1 MDLVGKTLRD
11 TNFRTRYGA
20 AVVAITHRSGSVPAG
35 TRLGSVVLAPG
46 DTLLLEADAHFYKRF
61 GGDNNFALVY
71 PLKGSGA
78 PIDDKFHLFFS
89 LAVISCMISVAAA
102 EKYEIWI
109 TAIGSAIILTATG
122 CISVR
127 DATSAI
133 EIPIMLTICFAY
145 GVGNAISQT
154 KLADAFAKLLVK
166 WFKPVGP
173 IGIHFATYILV
184 SLLTEIITN
193 NGAVAVMYP
202 IIAAIIK
209 TRQLPD
215 LDAYGIMYTL
225 MLAGSSSILTPIG
238 YQLNLMAHAAGGYR
252 WADWFKYSI
261 VLKVLLCITA
271 AAGSNSFY
279 KSTALPFPP
288 PPPPKLPS
296 PASG

>member
-1 MDLVGKTLRD
+1 VSLVGKTLRD

-20 AVVAITHRSGSVPAG
+20 AVVAISHRSGPVPANK
-35 TRLGSVVLAPG
+35 RLGDVVLAPG
-46 DTLLLEADAHFYKRF
+46 DTLLLEADANFYKRF
-61 GGDNNFALVY
+61 GEDNNFALVY

-89 LAVISCMISVAAA
+89 LATISCMISVAAA
-102 EKYEIWI
+102 GKYEIWI
-109 TAIGSAIILTATG
+109 TGIGSAILLTVTG

-133 EIPIMLTICFAY
+133 EIPILLTICFAF
-145 GVGNAISQT
+145 GVGNAIAQT

-166 WFKPVGP
+166 WLKPVGS

-184 SLLTEIITN
+184 GLLTEIITN
-193 NGAVAVMYP
+193 NGACAVMYP

-209 TRQLPD
+209 TKQVPG
-215 LDAYGIMYTL
+215 LDPYGIMYTL
-225 MLAGSSSILTPIG
+225 MLAGSSSIITPIG

-252 WADWFKYSI
+252 WADWFKYSFP
-261 VLKVLLCITA
+261 LKILLCITA

-279 KSTALPFPP
+279 RTTPLNFPP
-288 PPPPKLPS
+288 PPPFPPPK
-296 PASG
+296 ASG